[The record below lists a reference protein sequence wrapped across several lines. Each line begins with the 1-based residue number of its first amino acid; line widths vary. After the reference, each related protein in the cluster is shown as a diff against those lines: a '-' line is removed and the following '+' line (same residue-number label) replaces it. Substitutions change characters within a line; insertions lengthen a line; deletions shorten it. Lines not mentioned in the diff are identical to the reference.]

1 MSKKYEGRMSELV
14 RTRLAVLLETRV
26 SDPRV
31 AGITLTDVEV
41 TSDTR
46 YARVYFSVIGGDE
59 EKTQAQRGLESAAG
73 FLRHELGQTLRTKR
87 TPELVFLYDNSLERG
102 ERMARVLDDVKA
114 RDAQRPGGT
123 DV

>member
-31 AGITLTDVEV
+31 AGITLTEVEV

-46 YARVYFSVIGGDE
+46 FARVYFSLIGSDADIA
-59 EKTQAQRGLESAAG
+59 QAQRGLESAAG

-87 TPELVFLYDNSLERG
+87 TPELVFVYDNSLERG
-102 ERMARVLDDVKA
+102 ERMARVLDEVKA
-114 RDAQRPGGT
+114 RDAQRPGS
-123 DV
+123 VE